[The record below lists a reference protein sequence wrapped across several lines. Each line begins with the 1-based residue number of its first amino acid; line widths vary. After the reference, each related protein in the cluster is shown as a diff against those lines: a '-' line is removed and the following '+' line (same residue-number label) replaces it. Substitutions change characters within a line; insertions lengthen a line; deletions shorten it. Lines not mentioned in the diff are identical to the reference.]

1 MGRGATDTMLQA
13 RCRPRCGSRRAASQA
28 QSRHRGVIRRELL
41 AHKGQYCCIQNA
53 KGQRH
58 ASGTRS
64 AALTFRLPQGRGPLV
79 GACKSRKMANKMANP
94 WLLEPKVTADF
105 APYEVISDA
114 KGERKTHRAA

>member
-1 MGRGATDTMLQA
+1 MLHA
-13 RCRPRCGSRRAASQA
+13 RCPAAEAGEQA

-64 AALTFRLPQGRGPLV
+64 AAALTFRLPQGGGPLV

-94 WLLEPKVTADF
+94 WLLEPKVTAEF
-105 APYEVISDA
+105 VTYVVINDA
-114 KGERKTHRAA
+114 